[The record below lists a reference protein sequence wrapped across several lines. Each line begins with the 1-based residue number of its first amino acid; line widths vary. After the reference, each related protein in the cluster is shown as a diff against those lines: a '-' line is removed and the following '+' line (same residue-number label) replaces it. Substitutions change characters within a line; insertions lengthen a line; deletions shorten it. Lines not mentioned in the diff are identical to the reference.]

1 MQASLDKTA
10 ATFYLTE
17 LTTRYG
23 LDVMDG
29 AEKSLLTEVLE
40 QKRTYLLILYCT
52 SSQIG
57 IPVAWI
63 LDTSRR

>member
-1 MQASLDKTA
+1 MQTSLDKTA

-23 LDVMDG
+23 LNVMDG

-40 QKRTYLLILYCT
+40 QKRT
-52 SSQIG
+52 
-57 IPVAWI
+57 
-63 LDTSRR
+63 